1 MLSRNQISDDGKQ
14 RAQSSN
20 FEVAVT
26 SWFIFSKIK
35 LVAQIVK
42 EFLPTLPKHWVGTT
56 WIWDLIWYLK
66 HLWLLL
72 KHLANTNFIKRSF
85 LAIILSRRFP
95 NLKNRLFF
103 VGFTNAVDLDVWST
117 SNSKSV
123 KHVLDS
129 HIFFGLVNLQNYFIQ
144 RKRTLHT
151 LSW

>member
-1 MLSRNQISDDGKQ
+1 MVYLLKNQIGCPNSK
-14 RAQSSN
+14 RIPSN
-20 FEVAVT
+20 
-26 SWFIFSKIK
+26 SPK
-35 LVAQIVK
+35 
-42 EFLPTLPKHWVGTT
+42 TLSGNHLNLRS
-56 WIWDLIWYLK
+56 DLISETSLT
-66 HLWLLL
+66 LL

-117 SNSKSV
+117 SNSKPV

-129 HIFFGLVNLQNYFIQ
+129 HIVFALVNLQNYFIQ